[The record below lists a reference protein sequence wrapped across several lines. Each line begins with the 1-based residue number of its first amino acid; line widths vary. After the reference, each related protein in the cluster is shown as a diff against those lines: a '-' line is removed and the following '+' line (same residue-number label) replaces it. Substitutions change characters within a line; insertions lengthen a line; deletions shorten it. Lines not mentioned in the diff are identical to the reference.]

1 MYFSCGQARLSGILY
16 KPTVSILSLLDENN
30 VLGHRLKTGRP
41 ELKLQ
46 PRPTSPSTSISPV
59 DQAEDQAPRPDPSAQ
74 PQTHPQTDLS
84 ENHRLQALPHP
95 PPPHTHGD
103 IESVTRKC
111 IFSHGAT
118 RHSNFN

>member
-59 DQAEDQAPRPDPSAQ
+59 DQAEDQEAEIQ
-74 PQTHPQTDLS
+74 
-84 ENHRLQALPHP
+84 E
-95 PPPHTHGD
+95 
-103 IESVTRKC
+103 ETR
-111 IFSHGAT
+111 GAGMPWMRART
-118 RHSNFN
+118 QILK